1 MSTLFTQNREA
12 ATTRREVRLHRAVD
26 RVLGVQSPQPAQPAQ
41 AARHPSKFS
50 RRAIADANSGEI
62 EGHVRDRDANAPA
75 VGATIIAT
83 SSDAQRSVVS
93 HDNGEYVVRDL
104 PPGRYVLAVYY
115 NDESDWHVIEV
126 AAGFA
131 TLVDIDIVDP
141 YGPARP
147 FFP

>member
-1 MSTLFTQNREA
+1 MSGVVRTSVLAVLFACSAVKPNWPMPV
-12 ATTRREVRLHRAVD
+12 TTE
-26 RVLGVQSPQPAQPAQ
+26 
-41 AARHPSKFS
+41 RHASKFT

-62 EGHVRDRDANAPA
+62 EGHLRDRDANAPA

-83 SSDAQRSVVS
+83 SSDGQRVVAS
-93 HDNGEYVVRDL
+93 DDDGEYVVRDL

-115 NDESDWHVIEV
+115 NDESDWHFIDV

-147 FFP
+147 VFP